1 MCKKLRKPETKT
13 EIRWFKTKEVS
24 KSLCFAWTY
33 SEKLINKNLSNLR
46 RLDCARVNLF
56 VLDKLAP
63 NKQNKCKCAPQ
74 RHITPKVINNCL
86 PEEEIQLNQLSTG
99 LRVTTLRGH
108 DSLLAKTTTQRSRH
122 NVGSMRNA
130 DPAGQRE
137 VAAGCSIVGLSTWF
151 ATTL

>member
-1 MCKKLRKPETKT
+1 MP
-13 EIRWFKTKEVS
+13 WAM
-24 KSLCFAWTY
+24 SLIFRGRCCLPFIVLFMVCTWNAHTR
-33 SEKLINKNLSNLR
+33 LIVYFLL
-46 RLDCARVNLF
+46 LLLLLYF
-56 VLDKLAP
+56 VLLALVTGKRVKSQGLKEFQRPILIDFYLFTSLQLAP

-130 DPAGQRE
+130 GK
-137 VAAGCSIVGLSTWF
+137 
-151 ATTL
+151 